1 MEFEYVRWK
10 NGKTQ
15 TVYKFEDCIRA
26 IKICH
31 EDNLEKID
39 KLREENRK
47 LREEYDKDEEVRS
60 LKEKLDIVCKDNLCA
75 FPITEDEQQ
84 KINDWKSRHDRE
96 VHGLNNL
103 EDKLAA
109 GGAIGGRYYYKFT
122 PTSIGT
128 VGEIVCDCCGKSF
141 AFQELS

>member
-1 MEFEYVRWK
+1 MEVEYIQWK
-10 NGKTQ
+10 NGKAQ

-26 IKICH
+26 IKIRH

-39 KLREENRK
+39 KFREENRK
-47 LREEYDKDEEVRS
+47 LREEYDKDEEVRK
-60 LKEKLDIVCKDNLCA
+60 LKEDLDIARKDNLRG

-96 VHGLNNL
+96 MHGLNNL
-103 EDKLAA
+103 EEKLAA

-128 VGEIVCDCCGKSF
+128 VGEIVCDCCGESF
-141 AFQELS
+141 AFLELS